1 MPKIINTKW
10 QSQKKYPTGCESV
23 STVICLNYLG
33 INITVDEF
41 IKNYLES
48 GEIIKKDNQLY
59 APSPFDKFVGSPY
72 DDDFSFGCYEP
83 VIEKAL
89 NKLISDKKLNYEVK
103 NLNNVPIGIIIKEYI
118 DKNIPVIFWSTMFAL
133 PTKLTR
139 KWIVPETG
147 EIFQWRGNEHC
158 LLLVGYDNEKNIY
171 YFNDPM
177 KNQEEAYPYDKEII
191 EKRHQEQFSNACA
204 IIKKN

>member
-41 IKNYLES
+41 IKNHLES

-83 VIEKAL
+83 VIEKAV
-89 NKLISDKKLNYEVK
+89 NKLIKEKNLNYEVK
-103 NLNNVPIGIIIKEYI
+103 NLNNVPIKEIISNYI
-118 DKNIPVIFWSTMFAL
+118 DKDIPVIFWATMYMKETIFN
-133 PTKLTR
+133 KS
-139 KWIVPETG
+139 WIIPETG
-147 EIFQWRGNEHC
+147 ENFDWRGREHC
-158 LLLVGYDNEKNIY
+158 LLLVGYDDEKDGY
-171 YFNDPM
+171 YFNDPLVD
-177 KNQEEAYPYDKEII
+177 QELILYNKDLV
-191 EKRHQEQFSNACA
+191 EKRHQEQFSNALA
-204 IIKKN
+204 IIKK

>member
-41 IKNYLES
+41 IKKYLES

-83 VIEKAL
+83 VIEKAV
-89 NKLISDKKLNYEVK
+89 NKLIKEKNLNYEVK
-103 NLNNVPIGIIIKEYI
+103 NLNNVPMTEIISNYI
-118 DKNIPVIFWSTMFAL
+118 DKDIPVIFWATMYMKETIFN
-133 PTKLTR
+133 KS
-139 KWIVPETG
+139 WIILETG
-147 EIFQWRGNEHC
+147 ENFDWRGREHC
-158 LLLVGYDNEKNIY
+158 LLLVGYDDEKDGY
-171 YFNDPM
+171 YFNDPLVD
-177 KNQEEAYPYDKEII
+177 QELILYNKDLV
-191 EKRHQEQFSNACA
+191 EKRHQEQFSNALA
-204 IIKKN
+204 IIKK